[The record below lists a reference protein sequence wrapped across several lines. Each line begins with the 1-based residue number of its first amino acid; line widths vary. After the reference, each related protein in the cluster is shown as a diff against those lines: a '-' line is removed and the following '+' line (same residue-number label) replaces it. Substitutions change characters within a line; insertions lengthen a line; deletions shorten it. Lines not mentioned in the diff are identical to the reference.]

1 MFAKLLLI
9 IVAVGAVACA
19 LLVIRQQRID
29 TFHEI
34 TQAHLRLQEHERTLW
49 QMRAE
54 IAERCRPSQVRLA
67 MDELGLEWIPLPASA
82 ADASRA
88 EIHLANQTQDAPT
101 PRQSSHAHQAHR

>member
-1 MFAKLLLI
+1 MFAKLLFI

-34 TQAHLRLQEHERTLW
+34 TQTHKRLSEHERTLW
-49 QMRAE
+49 EMRAE

-67 MDELGLEWIPLPASA
+67 MNGLDIDWVALPARPEMPLSQQPGV
-82 ADASRA
+82 R
-88 EIHLANQTQDAPT
+88 LANQTKPAGAASPDN
-101 PRQSSHAHQAHR
+101 